1 MDALRGA
8 SAAWLLSLGD
18 AERGRGCQG
27 GRGSTTARLVHREP
41 GAKILPRER
50 EETVE
55 RGR

>member
-41 GAKILPRER
+41 DVKIRARAR